1 VEVNGNESVTFSK
14 TAPAATAN
22 QGMLNIT
29 VSEQKADTRGA
40 STGSATAID
49 NAIVRFGEG
58 EQLGKFHFGNPSV
71 NICIPQG
78 GKEYAVA
85 NVSTNEIPV
94 NFKATKDGEYTI
106 SFNPENVEFDYL
118 HLIDNL
124 TGADV
129 DLLALRQAQGP
140 ASYTFTAK
148 TTDYASRFRLVFS
161 ASGDACEPSGNFAF
175 ISNGNI
181 IVNGNGTLQMIDMM
195 GRVIR
200 STDVARNVSTS
211 GIPAGVY
218 VLRLIEGENVR
229 TQKLVIE

>member
-1 VEVNGNESVTFSK
+1 
-14 TAPAATAN
+14 
-22 QGMLNIT
+22 M
-29 VSEQKADTRGA
+29 
-40 STGSATAID
+40 
-49 NAIVRFGEG
+49 RFGEG
-58 EQLGKFHFGNPSV
+58 EQLGKFHFGNPSA
-71 NICIPQG
+71 NISIPQG

-85 NVSTNEIPV
+85 NVSSNEIPV

-124 TGADV
+124 TGSDV

-140 ASYTFTAK
+140 ASYSFTAK

-181 IVNGNGTLQMIDMM
+181 IVNGEGMLQVVDVT
-195 GRVIR
+195 GRVVR
-200 STDVARNVSTS
+200 CSDGVHTVSTN
-211 GIPAGVY
+211 GMTPGMY
-218 VLRLIEGENVR
+218 VLRLIEGNNAR
-229 TQKLVIE
+229 IQKIVIE

>member
-1 VEVNGNESVTFSK
+1 
-14 TAPAATAN
+14 
-22 QGMLNIT
+22 M
-29 VSEQKADTRGA
+29 
-40 STGSATAID
+40 
-49 NAIVRFGEG
+49 RFGEG
-58 EQLGKFHFGNPSV
+58 EQLGKFHFGNPSA
-71 NICIPQG
+71 NISIPQG

-85 NVSTNEIPV
+85 NVSSNEIPV

-140 ASYTFTAK
+140 ASYSFTAK

-161 ASGDACEPSGNFAF
+161 ASGDACESIGNFAF

-181 IVNGNGTLQMIDMM
+181 IVNGEGTLQLAGEGMLQVVDVT
-195 GRVIR
+195 GRVVR
-200 STDVARNVSTS
+200 CSDGVHTVSTN
-211 GIPAGVY
+211 GMTPGMY
-218 VLRLIEGENVR
+218 VLRLIEGNNAR
-229 TQKLVIE
+229 IQKIVIE

>member
-1 VEVNGNESVTFSK
+1 MMERKAQLMEQREQSGTCSGSAESRQKKGEAQFTLEQLFISPFTGGNAANGGNGGNGGGG
-14 TAPAATAN
+14 AGA
-22 QGMLNIT
+22 GIG
-29 VSEQKADTRGA
+29 TRGA

-58 EQLGKFHFGNPSV
+58 EQLGKFRFGRQDA
-71 NICIPQG
+71 NISIPQG

-85 NVSTNEIPV
+85 NVGRDGVHTVSTNEIPV

-148 TTDYASRFRLVFS
+148 MTDYASRFRLVFS

-181 IVNGNGTLQMIDMM
+181 IVK
-195 GRVIR
+195 
-200 STDVARNVSTS
+200 S
-211 GIPAGVY
+211 
-218 VLRLIEGENVR
+218 EGM
-229 TQKLVIE
+229 L